1 LDVRRVFG
9 ENTNGER
16 RKLASRRPL
25 LENILSFSLTNH
37 QIFEI
42 MYIQWRKKSS
52 HYRRPQGSRATAT
65 TDGRGYAGFPR
76 FLFRRIEV
84 TLGIQDLKI
93 NDKIFDEDTQQW
105 GIVTNI
111 RPTMVWVLWSATGK
125 VMATPWF
132 LAEEA
137 LRAGDWNVSPHQ
149 EIHLIDPRK
158 G

>member
-1 LDVRRVFG
+1 
-9 ENTNGER
+9 
-16 RKLASRRPL
+16 
-25 LENILSFSLTNH
+25 
-37 QIFEI
+37 

-65 TDGRGYAGFPR
+65 TDGSGYAGFPR

-105 GIVTNI
+105 GIVTDI

-137 LRAGDWNVSPHQ
+137 LRDGDWKVSPHQ
-149 EIHLIDPRK
+149 EINLIDPRK
-158 G
+158 GK

>member
-1 LDVRRVFG
+1 
-9 ENTNGER
+9 
-16 RKLASRRPL
+16 
-25 LENILSFSLTNH
+25 
-37 QIFEI
+37 
-42 MYIQWRKKSS
+42 
-52 HYRRPQGSRATAT
+52 
-65 TDGRGYAGFPR
+65 
-76 FLFRRIEV
+76 V

-105 GIVTNI
+105 GIVTDI

-137 LRAGDWNVSPHQ
+137 LRDGDWKVSPHQ